1 MKPTSLTWRLIP
13 LVLSLHLAVFGT
25 LVWVASKDV
34 QKISVEIS
42 AERSDE
48 LLSALKA
55 ALTAPMLE
63 KDFVTLGEVSQ
74 ELVKGQALRYVVVHD
89 LARREMARAG
99 LHSAATLPPVDNTA
113 PDEFGIL
120 HVELPLDQGWVRL
133 GLNVA
138 SLTELRS
145 RFAKRTAPMALIA
158 TSLATLVMMGVVFR
172 LGRRLRRLE
181 LTANALQSG
190 NMDNRADES
199 GSDEIARLGKAFN
212 SMARELSQRFTALEW
227 AEAKSKQSLMAK
239 ENEHNQLATLLG
251 AIKVGI
257 LFTDT
262 HDVVRYANSALHQ
275 VWLMP
280 PDAALVGL
288 PAHEA
293 LRGAGSML
301 SKPDH
306 FSRLVLSTPGTHETS
321 DTVELEMGDGRILT
335 QMCHPVR
342 DADRRLIGRLWVFED
357 VTQERRSAEQLI
369 YLAQHDG
376 LTGLYNRRQFESALE
391 RELSVAARQGSK
403 VGLLFFD
410 LDEFKHLN
418 DHYGHRAGDV
428 MLTRVANEIGG
439 VMRRNEVLARL
450 GGDEFAML
458 VPDLSS
464 MDEAKGLADRIVR
477 AVARIPLTFDGRALR
492 ITTSLGI
499 AVYPDHASNLGELVV
514 NADLAMYRAKE
525 SGKNGWKVFDSTAAV
540 DNTARLDWNGRLQHA
555 LENNGFVL
563 HYQPVYH
570 IGGTLGH
577 YEALVR
583 MVDHDHPDHLIA
595 PAHFVPAAEKTS
607 HILALDRWV
616 LQAAVQDLALNP
628 GVPGIAVNVSARTL
642 AEVSFPPYLLGMLE
656 QYNVPPTRLLIE
668 VTETAAVS
676 DLQDARRFLEIL
688 RPRGCRVCLDD
699 FGSGFSSFSYLKH
712 LDADVL
718 KIDGQFIRDLA
729 KDRANQLVV
738 QAIVAVAKGLGKSTI
753 AEFVEDQASLDL
765 LTQYGVNAVQGYH
778 LGLPSPAHDAFVHR
792 TLARFSP
799 IA

>member
-1 MKPTSLTWRLIP
+1 
-13 LVLSLHLAVFGT
+13 
-25 LVWVASKDV
+25 
-34 QKISVEIS
+34 
-42 AERSDE
+42 
-48 LLSALKA
+48 
-55 ALTAPMLE
+55 
-63 KDFVTLGEVSQ
+63 
-74 ELVKGQALRYVVVHD
+74 
-89 LARREMARAG
+89 
-99 LHSAATLPPVDNTA
+99 
-113 PDEFGIL
+113 
-120 HVELPLDQGWVRL
+120 
-133 GLNVA
+133 
-138 SLTELRS
+138 
-145 RFAKRTAPMALIA
+145 
-158 TSLATLVMMGVVFR
+158 
-172 LGRRLRRLE
+172 
-181 LTANALQSG
+181 
-190 NMDNRADES
+190 
-199 GSDEIARLGKAFN
+199 
-212 SMARELSQRFTALEW
+212 
-227 AEAKSKQSLMAK
+227 
-239 ENEHNQLATLLG
+239 
-251 AIKVGI
+251 
-257 LFTDT
+257 
-262 HDVVRYANSALHQ
+262 
-275 VWLMP
+275 
-280 PDAALVGL
+280 
-288 PAHEA
+288 
-293 LRGAGSML
+293 
-301 SKPDH
+301 
-306 FSRLVLSTPGTHETS
+306 
-321 DTVELEMGDGRILT
+321 
-335 QMCHPVR
+335 
-342 DADRRLIGRLWVFED
+342 
-357 VTQERRSAEQLI
+357 
-369 YLAQHDG
+369 
-376 LTGLYNRRQFESALE
+376 
-391 RELSVAARQGSK
+391 
-403 VGLLFFD
+403 
-410 LDEFKHLN
+410 
-418 DHYGHRAGDV
+418 
-428 MLTRVANEIGG
+428 
-439 VMRRNEVLARL
+439 
-450 GGDEFAML
+450 
-458 VPDLSS
+458 